1 MKILVLNQAFYPD
14 EVATSQYAS
23 DVASALAAGG
33 HDVTVLCSARGYD
46 NPSRRFSS
54 REVWDAVKI
63 VRVEGTSFGK
73 GAKWRRAADFA
84 SFLAAC
90 ACRLP
95 LLGRFDVIIAL
106 TTPPLVSMLGALW
119 KVLFGGR
126 LVYWVMDLNP
136 DEAIAAGW
144 LNPSSKAA
152 LLLQSFQDFSVRHSD
167 MVVVLD
173 TFMRKRLIRN
183 GTPPGKIVVIP
194 LWSQDNF
201 VYFDASGRERF
212 RRLHGWEDK
221 FVVMYS
227 GNHSP
232 CHPLD
237 TLIEAARRLR
247 SRDDILF
254 AFIGG
259 GSEYRKIQATLAGVE
274 RGNIVCLP
282 YQSRET
288 LAASLSAGDLQVVV
302 MGNAFV
308 GIISPSKVYNI
319 LAVGAP
325 MLYIGPSES
334 HVTELFGTLKG
345 RRLLYS
351 AEHSDVDTVVQQILI
366 ARERGFSSPVT
377 DYTTPVS
384 KDSLLP
390 RMLAIVTGNQFP
402 IAEGDPLQ
410 TPPEVHLDRKVPRL
424 Q

>member
-1 MKILVLNQAFYPD
+1 MKILLLNQAFYPD

-23 DVASALAAGG
+23 DVASALAAAG
-33 HDVTVLCSARGYD
+33 HDVTVLCSTRGYD

-63 VRVEGTSFGK
+63 VRVEGTCFGK
-73 GAKWRRAADFA
+73 GAKWRRAADFS
-84 SFLAAC
+84 SFLFAC
-90 ACRLP
+90 VCRLP

-106 TTPPLVSMLGALW
+106 TTPPLVSTLGAIW

-126 LVYWVMDLNP
+126 LVYWIMDLNP

-152 LLLQSFQDFSVRHSD
+152 ILLQAFQDFSVRHSD

-173 TFMRKRLIRN
+173 IFMRKRLIRN
-183 GTPPGKIVVIP
+183 GTPPDKIAVIP

-201 VYFDASGRERF
+201 VYFDAAGRERF
-212 RRLHGWEDK
+212 RRLHEWDDK

-237 TLIEAARRLR
+237 TLLEAAQRLR
-247 SRDDILF
+247 SREDILF

-259 GSEYRKIQATLAGVE
+259 GSEYRKIQASLAGNE

-282 YQSRET
+282 YQPRES

-325 MLYIGPSES
+325 MLYIGPAQS
-334 HVTELFGTLKG
+334 HVTELFDTLKD
-345 RRLLYS
+345 RRRLYS
-351 AEHSDVDTVVQQILI
+351 AEHSDVDTVVRQILE

-390 RMLAIVTGNQFP
+390 RMLAVVTGNQCP
-402 IAEGDPLQ
+402 LAEVDQAANLSRRSPGC
-410 TPPEVHLDRKVPRL
+410 
-424 Q
+424 